1 MPQKRKLITTAN
13 VAATAL
19 LAVVPKVWRTMS
31 AALPLRCMCV
41 MRRSARAFV
50 SPPDWSKNAIA
61 TRAVGITESMKYAV
75 VAAPEFLLAC
85 M

>member
-1 MPQKRKLITTAN
+1 
-13 VAATAL
+13 
-19 LAVVPKVWRTMS
+19 MS
-31 AALPLRCMCV
+31 AALPPRCMCV
-41 MRRSARAFV
+41 IRRSARAFV
-50 SPPDWSKNAIA
+50 LPPDLSKNAIA